1 MIITVP
7 DNQEDL
13 HPVEAAVADHI
24 AQAISQADGVARVLL
39 L

>member
-13 HPVEAAVADHI
+13 HPGEAAVADHI
-24 AQAISQADGVARVLL
+24 AQAISQAAGAALVLL